1 LLLCCLHYQNRIT
14 MKDTKNIIP
23 AGITKANLI
32 ENIKFIDGI
41 FNTEDASEI
50 LLAVLNDK
58 INFHASLLLSNIE
71 RFGVDTSN
79 SEKRIQELRA
89 EKKRL
94 VELIKVAKG
103 SGALLEIAS
112 IISIKLID
120 K

>member
-1 LLLCCLHYQNRIT
+1 

-79 SEKRIQELRA
+79 SKKRIQELRA